1 MDPIEVRDWTAGELR
16 SLLAKVQLSRD
27 TQQSF
32 ILLTNWEKELII
44 ASLEIAGGL
53 W

>member
-1 MDPIEVRDWTAGELR
+1 MDPIEVQDWTTGELR
-16 SLLAKVQLSRD
+16 SLRERIQLSKD
-27 TQQSF
+27 MQQPF

-53 W
+53 